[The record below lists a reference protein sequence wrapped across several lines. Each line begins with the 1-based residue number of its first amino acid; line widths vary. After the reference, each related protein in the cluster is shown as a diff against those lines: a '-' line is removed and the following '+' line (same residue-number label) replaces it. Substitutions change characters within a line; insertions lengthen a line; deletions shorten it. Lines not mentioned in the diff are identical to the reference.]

1 MVTDQNHSSD
11 ISSEQE
17 VIRRTEKIA
26 RLLEAYKQN
35 AEAYSAL
42 SSIREALKKQFEDC
56 HPQYNTLEKRVKRLE
71 KDIRSLKIELG
82 DLDECVDRETVV
94 DLIHK
99 IVPILINEKSKG
111 SAYSSKSSED
121 SDSVEIIER
130 SHGEANLEWTKRKE
144 FLFGRI
150 VQGNYTVKEYYS
162 KLKECNSSNDYPEW
176 LLKNLFLRGL
186 SPENAF
192 KVLLDGLEVLTFDEI
207 VERLSPEQ

>member
-94 DLIHK
+94 DLLYK

-111 SAYSSKSSED
+111 SAYSSESSEESD
-121 SDSVEIIER
+121 SDDTHVIRKQKDVAYALAPSVKQGRRIRPRKVKLVVFLER
-130 SHGEANLEWTKRKE
+130 
-144 FLFGRI
+144 
-150 VQGNYTVKEYYS
+150 
-162 KLKECNSSNDYPEW
+162 
-176 LLKNLFLRGL
+176 
-186 SPENAF
+186 
-192 KVLLDGLEVLTFDEI
+192 
-207 VERLSPEQ
+207 